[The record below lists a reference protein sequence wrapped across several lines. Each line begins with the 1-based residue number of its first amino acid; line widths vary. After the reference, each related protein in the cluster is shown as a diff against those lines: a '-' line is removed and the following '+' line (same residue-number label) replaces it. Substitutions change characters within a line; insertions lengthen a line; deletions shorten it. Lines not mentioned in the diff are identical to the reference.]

1 MSVMSRRIILTE
13 FRRHLCRPSTLRTG
27 ERCRVIRASHAL
39 SLGGLLGSLGLR
51 KEEEDKSQAEKDE
64 ETLINNIKKGKFA
77 AEVRS
82 TKEARL

>member
-1 MSVMSRRIILTE
+1 MSVISRRIILTE
-13 FRRHLCRPSTLRTG
+13 FRRHLCRPSTPRTG